1 MPSPFAHAAALALPT
16 LLGAAT
22 LGAQA
27 APAAPAAAAALPAAA
42 QIAGAVAPL
51 PEGMR
56 AGATVLGYGADGR
69 RATLRRGTNGMI
81 CLADDPRTP
90 NFHVACYHEG
100 LEPFMARG
108 RALRAQGTTGAGVDS
123 VRFAEVAAGKLPM
136 PRGGGALYSLTG
148 PAGSFDPAT
157 GSVTGA
163 RPLHVLYLP
172 NATEASTG
180 MSATPAKSGP
190 WLMNPGTPK
199 AHVMFVG
206 EMR

>member
-1 MPSPFAHAAALALPT
+1 MAPRLALSAALAVSAVVSAPT
-16 LLGAAT
+16 A
-22 LGAQA
+22 GAQA
-27 APAAPAAAAALPAAA
+27 APAASIPPAAVQVAAA
-42 QIAGAVAPL
+42 VTPL

-56 AGATVLGYGADGR
+56 AGATVLGYAPGGA

-81 CLADDPRTP
+81 CLADDPKAP
-90 NFHVACYHEG
+90 NFHVACYHQG

-108 RALRAQGTTGAGVDS
+108 RALRAGGTTGAAVDS
-123 VRFAEVAAGKLPM
+123 VRFAEVASGKLAM
-136 PRGGGALYSLTG
+136 PGGGGALYSLTG

-157 GSVTGA
+157 GAVTGA

-206 EMR
+206 EMK